1 MKNKDKNIIKKN
13 IKKRADLI
21 SIIIVNY
28 NGRKFLP
35 RLIKSLKNQIYKNIE
50 ILLIDNT
57 SKDSSV
63 LYIKEKHPNINTV
76 IIKNNGYGSACNI
89 GAKHA
94 KGKYLMFFNEDMY
107 IPKDFVEKMIKCRK
121 TLKNGGKKMG
131 AIGCKIVPFDTN
143 PKKTEPYYGG
153 KLDFL
158 GFPNDNYNPNKNA
171 FIINGCPFFIEKK
184 LFLSIKGFNKNIFL
198 YGEDADFSWRLKI
211 FGYDNYI
218 NNKTCLY
225 HYGGGVIGKM
235 SPKKLAYIIYG
246 SFIPVISNFNTFI
259 LILILPIYFIHLF
272 FLNFA
277 ILIYA
282 KFNVKYNLALIQTY
296 MGFFKKYK
304 AIIKHRKFVQKKRK
318 RYDFDIIE
326 NFTLMPSVL
335 LNIYHK
341 RIKKYI

>member
-1 MKNKDKNIIKKN
+1 M
-13 IKKRADLI
+13 L

-28 NGRKFLP
+28 NGQKFLP
-35 RLIKSLKNQIYKNIE
+35 RLIKSLKEQKYSNIE
-50 ILLIDNT
+50 ILVVDNS
-57 SKDSSV
+57 SKDSSISY
-63 LYIKEKHPNINTV
+63 LKKYHADIKRV
-76 IIKNNGYGSACNI
+76 IIKNKGYGNACNA
-89 GAKHA
+89 GVKHA

-107 IPKDFVEKMIKCRK
+107 VPNDFIEKMIKCRK
-121 TLKNGGKKMG
+121 TLENSGKKMG

-143 PKKTEPYYGG
+143 PKKTEAYYGG
-153 KLDFL
+153 RLDYL

-184 LFLSIKGFNKNIFL
+184 LFLSIKGFNKSIFL

-218 NNKTCLY
+218 NNNTYLY

-235 SPKKLAYIIYG
+235 GPKKLSYIIYG
-246 SFIPVISNFNTFI
+246 SFIPVVSNFSTLI
-259 LILILPIYFIHLF
+259 LIFILPIYFINLF

-296 MGFFKKYK
+296 MGFIKTFK
-304 AIIKHRKFVQKKRK
+304 AVRKHRKFVQKNRK
-318 RYDFDIIE
+318 IHDFDIIE
-326 NFTLMPSVL
+326 NFTFVPSVL